1 MKKFTL
7 LTLGIIL
14 STSFL
19 MAGGLVHNTNQSAA
33 WSRMLSRG
41 ASVEIDAVYFN
52 PAGLTKLGDG
62 FHIGISSQSIFQTQ
76 TITSTFPFLNEEK
89 YTGKISAPVFPSV
102 YLAYKTGKFVFSAG
116 FLAIGGGGG
125 ATFDKGVPMME
136 VPIASLVPAFGG
148 PPTNVTGYSVN
159 MEFAGTSVYWG
170 LQAGVSY
177 EINENVSIFAGARY
191 IMAKNTYKGHI
202 RDITLK
208 FAEGPDQRADEFMVA
223 TAGVAEGYALVATGA
238 AESIAPAVTA
248 GYDTLTWAQAVQNG
262 ILTELQ
268 SLQLQG
274 GLVQFGVP
282 AEQVAGMDLQ
292 TAMGTYSG
300 VATSL
305 DNQAAQL
312 LGGAALMGD
321 QEGDITQTGSGIT
334 PIIGANLSFFE
345 DKLNIGLKYE
355 FQTKMDLT
363 NKVDPN
369 KGFAIGMNP
378 DGTPIYMFPDGA
390 KTNADI
396 PAMASIGVDYRI
408 IEPLKVSVTYHTYFD
423 KNTGWAKTAEDNK
436 KPEIDKN
443 FWEFAVGLEYSIT
456 DNFLLSGG
464 YLRAQ
469 TGVTQ
474 AYQSNLGFSL
484 TTNTMAFGGA
494 YKINDMFRL
503 NLGGYYTMYDEQT
516 YDMGYAPMGSEIVI
530 PYKETYLKSTFA
542 VAIGVDIAIGAKK

>member
-7 LTLGIIL
+7 LTIGIIL

-62 FHIGISSQSIFQTQ
+62 FHISLSSQSIFQTQ
-76 TITSTFPFLNEEK
+76 TITSTFPTLNEEK
-89 YTGKISAPVFPSV
+89 YTGTISAPVFPSV
-102 YLAYKTGKFVFSAG
+102 YLAYKTGKFVFSFG

-125 ATFDKGVPMME
+125 AAFDKGVPMME
-136 VPIASLVPAFGG
+136 VPIAALVPTFGQMG
-148 PPTNVTGYSVN
+148 VTGYSVD
-159 MEFAGTSVYWG
+159 MEFNGTSVYWG

-177 EINENVSIFAGARY
+177 EINDHVSVFAGARY

-202 RDITLK
+202 KDIELK
-208 FAEGPDQRADEFMVA
+208 FGDDPANDLRADKFMGDNGTALGNIATAMDQLVDSPLGALTFDQAIAA
-223 TAGVAEGYALVATGA
+223 TAGDPATQALLIGLKGGLEQLGHTGA
-238 AESIAPAVTA
+238 GDFTVT
-248 GYDTLTWAQAVQNG
+248 
-262 ILTELQ
+262 
-268 SLQLQG
+268 QG
-274 GLVQFGVP
+274 QGV
-282 AEQVAGMDLQ
+282 
-292 TAMGTYSG
+292 YR
-300 VATSL
+300 ATS
-305 DNQAAQL
+305 NQFFA
-312 LGGAALMGD
+312 GAVLMGD
-321 QEGDITQTGSGIT
+321 QEGDITQTGNGIT

-345 DKLNIGLKYE
+345 DQLNIGLKYE
-355 FQTKMDLT
+355 FKTKMDLT

-369 KGFAIGMNP
+369 RGFAIGMNP

-423 KNTGWAKTAEDNK
+423 KNTGWAKEAEDAT
-436 KPEIDKN
+436 PSAPVIDKN
-443 FWEFAVGLEYSIT
+443 FWEFAIGLEYSIT
-456 DNFLLSGG
+456 DDFLLSGG

-516 YDMGYAPMGSEIVI
+516 YNMNYVLMDGSTSI